1 MKIHHIGYLV
11 KKVDKGIQTFESL
24 GYEKKSEILYDEN
37 RKIDICFLEKDGYL
51 IELVSPKD
59 RSSVVY
65 NLLKQ
70 YKNSPYHIC
79 YETDDFEEDMMEL
92 EMNGYVKVD
101 NPCPAPAIDGKR
113 VVFLLNAAI
122 GLIELVEK

>member
-11 KKVDKGIQTFESL
+11 KKIEKSIEEFQRL
-24 GYEKKSEILYDEN
+24 GYEKKSEITYDET
-37 RKIDICFLEKDGYL
+37 RKIDICFMEKNNYL

-59 RSSVVY
+59 KSSVAY

-70 YKNSPYHIC
+70 HKSSPYHIC
-79 YETDDFEEDMMEL
+79 YETDNLEEDIMEL
-92 EMNGYVKVD
+92 EASGYVKID
-101 NPCPAPAIDGKR
+101 NPCPAPAINGKK
-113 VVFLLNAAI
+113 VVFFMNSTI